1 MDIHVCKQ
9 CGSRFVYC
17 RTCVFR
23 PIRYKDNGFC
33 SKECYE
39 ASNNKVEPIVEKV
52 SEIILAEDIA
62 PVEEV
67 ISVEVEPEIIVEEES
82 STETDVPT
90 EDAITETNAVV
101 EPTIKKETN
110 TYKKKKNKYKYTS
123 SY

>member
-17 RTCVFR
+17 RACVFR
-23 PIRYKDNGFC
+23 PVRYKDNGFC

-39 ASNNKVEPIVEKV
+39 SSKIKVKPIVEEV
-52 SEIILAEDIA
+52 VETISVEDIT
-62 PVEEV
+62 PIEEEV
-67 ISVEVEPEIIVEEES
+67 SVEVETETIVEED
-82 STETDVPT
+82 TPT
-90 EDAITETNAVV
+90 EVAVEAIVSDETTTVV

-110 TYKKKKNKYKYTS
+110 TYKNKKNKYKYTS